1 MSSPRQAT
9 GKSSGKVILFGEHS
23 VVHGHPALAA
33 GIGLGVDAVATE
45 CAPEESRLFVEPWSL
60 DLAATDEQPLG
71 QAFGALLESYAAS
84 GGDSGRGARIK
95 LDVHLPGGAGLG
107 CSAAMGVAACEAL
120 DGLYGLERSAEERAE
135 AALVWE
141 RVFHGNPS
149 GVDNAMSAC
158 GGVAIFRRGEPLE
171 HLQIPRPLPLVIAHS
186 GESSSTKEVVAMV
199 ARQKDRD
206 PKRVGQAFD
215 AISALVRNARLALE
229 DGDLKSVGQLM
240 SMNQTLLS
248 GLMLSTERI
257 EALCRA
263 AESASSLGAKLTGAG
278 AGGCVI
284 ALGEDMDHARAIQK
298 AMAPHASMTFTTQA
312 GL

>member
-1 MSSPRQAT
+1 MSAREAS

-33 GIGLGVDAVATE
+33 GIGLGVDAKAQA
-45 CAPEESRLFVEPWSL
+45 CSYAESRLIVEPWGL
-60 DLAATDEQPLG
+60 DLGPSDEQPLS
-71 QAFGALLESYAAS
+71 QAFGALLASYE
-84 GGDSGRGARIK
+84 GERGARIK

-107 CSAAMGVAACEAL
+107 CSAAMGVAACVAL
-120 DGLYGLERSAEERAE
+120 DGLYEIERSPEERAD

-171 HLQIPRPLPLVIAHS
+171 HIRVARPLPLVIAHS

-199 ARQKDRD
+199 ARQKERD
-206 PKRVGQAFD
+206 PERVGQAFG

-263 AESASSLGAKLTGAG
+263 AESAESLGAKLTGAG

-284 ALGEDMDHARAIQK
+284 ALGQDMDHARAIQK
-298 AMAPHASMTFTTQA
+298 AMAPHASMSFTTQA

>member
-1 MSSPRQAT
+1 MSAPREAS

-33 GIGLGVDAVATE
+33 GIGLGVDAKAQA
-45 CAPEESRLFVEPWSL
+45 CPLADSRLIVEPWGL
-60 DLAATDEQPLG
+60 DLGPSGEQPLS
-71 QAFGALLESYAAS
+71 QAFGALLASYERE
-84 GGDSGRGARIK
+84 DGARIK

-107 CSAAMGVAACEAL
+107 CSAAMGVAACVAL
-120 DGLYGLERSAEERAE
+120 DGLYGLERGPEERAD

-149 GVDNAMSAC
+149 GVDNTMSAC

-171 HLQIPRPLPLVIAHS
+171 RLRVARPLPLVIAHS

-199 ARQKDRD
+199 ARQKERD
-206 PKRVGQAFD
+206 PERVGQAFD
-215 AISALVRNARLALE
+215 AITALVRNARLALE

-263 AESASSLGAKLTGAG
+263 AESAESLGAKLTGAG

-298 AMAPHASMTFTTQA
+298 AMAPHASMSFTTQA

>member
-1 MSSPRQAT
+1 MAARQAT

-33 GIGLGVDAVATE
+33 GIGLGVDALAEE
-45 CAPEESRLFVEPWSL
+45 CAPAQSRLIVKPWGL
-60 DLAATDEQPLG
+60 DLAPSDEQPLG
-71 QAFGALLESYAAS
+71 QAFAALLASY
-84 GGDSGRGARIK
+84 GELGARIT

-107 CSAAMGVAACEAL
+107 CSAAMGVAACVAL
-120 DGLYGLERSAEERAE
+120 DGLHAIDRSAEERAE

-158 GGVAIFRRGEPLE
+158 GGVAVFRRGEPLE
-171 HLQIPRPLPLVIAHS
+171 HLQIPEPLSLVIAHS
-186 GESSSTKEVVAMV
+186 GESSSTKEVVAMI
-199 ARQKDRD
+199 ARQKERD
-206 PKRVGQAFD
+206 PERVGQAFD
-215 AISALVRNARLALE
+215 AITVLVRNARLALE
-229 DGDLKSVGQLM
+229 AADMKSVGQLM

-248 GLMLSTERI
+248 GLMLSTTRI

-263 AESASSLGAKLTGAG
+263 AESAESLGAKLTGAG

-284 ALGEDMDHARAIQK
+284 ALGHDMDHARAIQK

-312 GL
+312 GLR

>member
-1 MSSPRQAT
+1 MAAPREAT

-33 GIGLGVDAVATE
+33 GIGLGVDAKAQA
-45 CAPEESRLFVEPWSL
+45 CPLEESRLIVEPWGL
-60 DLAATDEQPLG
+60 DLPPTDDQPLG
-71 QAFGALLESYAAS
+71 QAFAALLASYEAS
-84 GGDSGRGARIK
+84 KHGARIK

-107 CSAAMGVAACEAL
+107 CSAAMGVAACVAL
-120 DGLYGLERSAEERAE
+120 DGLYEIERSPEERAN

-171 HLQIPRPLPLVIAHS
+171 HIRVARPLPLVIAHS

-206 PKRVGQAFD
+206 PERVGQAFD
-215 AISALVRNARLALE
+215 AITALVRNARLALE

-248 GLMLSTERI
+248 GLLLSTERI

-263 AESASSLGAKLTGAG
+263 AESADSLGAKLTGAG

-284 ALGEDMDHARAIQK
+284 ALGKDMDHARAIQK
-298 AMAPHASMTFTTQA
+298 AMAPHASMSFTTQA

>member
-1 MSSPRQAT
+1 MAAPREAT
-9 GKSSGKVILFGEHS
+9 GRSSGKVILLGEHS

-33 GIGLGVDAVATE
+33 GIGLGVDAKAE
-45 CAPEESRLFVEPWSL
+45 ACPHGQSRLIVAPWGL
-60 DLAATDEQPLG
+60 DLAPTSEQPLG
-71 QAFGALLESYAAS
+71 QAFAALLESY
-84 GGDSGRGARIK
+84 GREYGARIK

-107 CSAAMGVAACEAL
+107 CSAAMGVAACVAL
-120 DGLYGLERSAEERAE
+120 DGLYEIERSAEERAD

-171 HLQIPRPLPLVIAHS
+171 HLQVARPLPLVIAHS

-215 AISALVRNARLALE
+215 AITALVRNARLAVE
-229 DGDLKSVGQLM
+229 AGDLKSVGQLM

-257 EALCRA
+257 EDLCRA
-263 AESASSLGAKLTGAG
+263 AESAESLGAKLTGAG

-284 ALGEDMDHARAIQK
+284 ALGQDMDHARAIQK
-298 AMAPHASMTFTTQA
+298 AMAPHASMSFTTQA
-312 GL
+312 GLR